1 MIGIIGTGSAAK
13 RIYHILKEINN
24 NLDINFYSNTRNY
37 FYINKKKYF
46 TKELKFKKI
55 KLYEKIFFI
64 ANNSSEHF
72 KYLQYLI
79 KKQKNIY
86 VEKPICTNSSEAK
99 KIFILYKKFKGN
111 LTVGYQFRENES
123 LKFLLNKIKKNINK
137 IVSVSAYSGE
147 DVKKY
152 HKNEDYKKSYTVSK
166 EKGGGVL
173 LTQIHQIDYL
183 SFLFGEIIKVK
194 AIQIK
199 KNKYL
204 NTNVETNVSYLLE
217 TKNNILINCNLN
229 YYSKKL
235 NLINIYL
242 TDGIIIWNNEK
253 NSVIIHRKKKLN
265 FLFNQTRQQMF
276 YNRISNFLKNINK
289 KRKINNFKKDLAPIF
304 VVDRIK
310 KDIS

>member
-13 RIYHILKEINN
+13 RIYQILIEINKN
-24 NLDINFYSNTRNY
+24 FKISFYSNTRNY
-37 FYINKKKYF
+37 FFLNKKKFF
-46 TKELKFKKI
+46 TKALKFKK
-55 KLYEKIFFI
+55 KNLNENIFFI
-64 ANNSSEHF
+64 ANNSSGHF

-79 KKQKNIY
+79 RKQKNIY
-86 VEKPICTNSSEAK
+86 VEKPICTSSREAK
-99 KIFILYKKFKGN
+99 KIITLYKNFRKN

-123 LKFLLNKIKKNINK
+123 LKFLFNVIKKNINK

-152 HKNEDYKKSYTVSK
+152 HKNEDYKKSYTVNK

-183 SFLFGEIIKVK
+183 SFLFGNVIEVK
-194 AIQIK
+194 ALQK
-199 KNKYL
+199 KTDKKL
-204 NTNVETNVSYLLE
+204 HANVETNVSYLLK

-229 YYSKKL
+229 YFSKKL

-242 TDGIIIWNNEK
+242 TDGIIIWNNET
-253 NSVIIHRKKKLN
+253 NSVIIKRKKKLK
-265 FLFNQTRQQMF
+265 FLFNQNRHQMF
-276 YNRISNFLKNINK
+276 YQRISNFLKNLNK
-289 KRKINNFKKDLAPIF
+289 KKNINNFKEDLNSIF
-304 VVDRIK
+304 IVDQIK

>member
-13 RIYHILKEINN
+13 RIYHILKKINN

-37 FYINKKKYF
+37 FFINKKKYF

-99 KIFILYKKFKGN
+99 KIFILYKKFKRN

-194 AIQIK
+194 AMQNK
-199 KNKYL
+199 KNKNL
-204 NTNVETNVSYLLE
+204 NTNVETNVSYLLK

-253 NSVIIHRKKKLN
+253 NSVIIHKKKKLI

-276 YNRISNFLKNINK
+276 YNRISNFLKNLNK
-289 KRKINNFKKDLAPIF
+289 KRKINNFKKDLDPIF

>member
-13 RIYHILKEINN
+13 RIYQILKRINN

-253 NSVIIHRKKKLN
+253 NSVIIHKKKKLI

-276 YNRISNFLKNINK
+276 YNRISNFLKNLNK
-289 KRKINNFKKDLAPIF
+289 KRKINNFKKDLDPIF

>member
-13 RIYHILKEINN
+13 RIYHILKKINN
-24 NLDINFYSNTRNY
+24 NLGINFYSNTRNY
-37 FYINKKKYF
+37 FFINKKKYF

-79 KKQKNIY
+79 KKQRNIY

-111 LTVGYQFRENES
+111 LTVGYQFRENDS

-183 SFLFGEIIKVK
+183 SFLFGEIIKIK
-194 AIQIK
+194 AMQNK

-204 NTNVETNVSYLLE
+204 NTNVETNVSYLLK

-253 NSVIIHRKKKLN
+253 NSVIIHKKKKLN

-276 YNRISNFLKNINK
+276 YNRISNFLKNLNK
-289 KRKINNFKKDLAPIF
+289 KRKINNFKKDLDPIF

>member
-13 RIYHILKEINN
+13 RIYHILKKINN

-37 FYINKKKYF
+37 FFINKKKYF

-64 ANNSSEHF
+64 VNNSSEHF

-99 KIFILYKKFKGN
+99 KIFILYKKFKRN

-194 AIQIK
+194 AMQNK
-199 KNKYL
+199 KNKNL
-204 NTNVETNVSYLLE
+204 NTNVETNVSYLLK

-276 YNRISNFLKNINK
+276 YNRISNFLKNLNK
-289 KRKINNFKKDLAPIF
+289 KRKINNFKKDLDPIF

>member
-13 RIYHILKEINN
+13 RIYQILIKINKN
-24 NLDINFYSNTRNY
+24 FKISFYSNTRNY
-37 FYINKKKYF
+37 FFFKKKKFY
-46 TKELKFKKI
+46 TKKLKFKKNNC
-55 KLYEKIFFI
+55 YEKIFFI

-72 KYLQYLI
+72 KYLQYFI
-79 KKQKNIY
+79 RKQKNIY
-86 VEKPICTNSSEAK
+86 VEKPICTSSREAK
-99 KIFILYKKFKGN
+99 KVIILYKNFRKN

-123 LKFLLNKIKKNINK
+123 LKFLFNIIKKNINK

-152 HKNEDYKKSYTVSK
+152 HKNEDYKKSYTVNK

-183 SFLFGEIIKVK
+183 SFLFGKVIKVK
-194 AIQIK
+194 AIQK
-199 KNKYL
+199 KTDKKL
-204 NTNVETNVSYLLE
+204 HANVETNVSYLLK

-229 YYSKKL
+229 YFSKKL

-242 TDGIIIWNNEK
+242 TDGIIIWNNET
-253 NSVIIHRKKKLN
+253 NSVIIKRKKELK
-265 FLFNQTRQQMF
+265 FLFNQNRHQMF
-276 YNRISNFLKNINK
+276 YQRISNFLKNLNK
-289 KRKINNFKKDLAPIF
+289 KRKINNFKKDLDPIF
-304 VVDRIK
+304 VVDKIK

>member
-13 RIYHILKEINN
+13 RIYQILKRINN

>member
-13 RIYHILKEINN
+13 RIYHILKKINN

-37 FYINKKKYF
+37 FFINKKKYF
-46 TKELKFKKI
+46 TKKLKFKKI
-55 KLYEKIFFI
+55 KIYEKIFFI
-64 ANNSSEHF
+64 VNNSSEHF

-99 KIFILYKKFKGN
+99 KIFILYKKFKRN

-194 AIQIK
+194 AMQNK
-199 KNKYL
+199 KNKNL
-204 NTNVETNVSYLLE
+204 NTNVETNVSYLLK

-242 TDGIIIWNNEK
+242 TDGTIIWNNEK

-276 YNRISNFLKNINK
+276 YNRISNFLKNLNK
-289 KRKINNFKKDLAPIF
+289 KRKINNFKKDLDPIF

>member
-13 RIYHILKEINN
+13 RIYQILIEINKN
-24 NLDINFYSNTRNY
+24 FKISFYSNTRN
-37 FYINKKKYF
+37 FFFFKKKKFY
-46 TKELKFKKI
+46 TKNLLFKKNNF
-55 KLYEKIFFI
+55 YEKIFFI

-79 KKQKNIY
+79 RKQKNIY
-86 VEKPICTNSSEAK
+86 VEKPICTTSREAK
-99 KIFILYKKFKGN
+99 KIITLYKNLRKN

-123 LKFLLNKIKKNINK
+123 LKFLFNVIKKNINK
-137 IVSVSAYSGE
+137 IISVSAYSGE

-152 HKNEDYKKSYTVSK
+152 HKNEDYKKSYTVNK

-183 SFLFGEIIKVK
+183 SFLFGKVIKVK
-194 AIQIK
+194 ALQKQTDK
-199 KNKYL
+199 KL
-204 NTNVETNVSYLLE
+204 NANVETNVSYLLK

-229 YYSKKL
+229 YFSKKL

-242 TDGIIIWNNEK
+242 TDGIIIWNNET
-253 NSVIIHRKKKLN
+253 NSVIIKRKKKLK
-265 FLFNQTRQQMF
+265 FLFNQNRHQMF
-276 YNRISNFLKNINK
+276 YQRISNFLKNLNK
-289 KRKINNFKKDLAPIF
+289 KRNINNFKEDLNSIF
-304 VVDRIK
+304 IVDQIK

>member
-13 RIYHILKEINN
+13 RIYHILKKINN

-37 FYINKKKYF
+37 FFINKKKYF
-46 TKELKFKKI
+46 TKKLKFKKI
-55 KLYEKIFFI
+55 KIYEKIFFI
-64 ANNSSEHF
+64 VNNSSEHF

-99 KIFILYKKFKGN
+99 KIFILYKKFKRN

-194 AIQIK
+194 AMQNK
-199 KNKYL
+199 KNKNL
-204 NTNVETNVSYLLE
+204 NTNVETNVSYLLK

-242 TDGIIIWNNEK
+242 TDGTIIWNNEK

-276 YNRISNFLKNINK
+276 YNRISNFLKNLNK
-289 KRKINNFKKDLAPIF
+289 KRKINNIKKDLDPIF